1 MNIKIK
7 YFDKDIPKI
16 TKIEKG
22 DWIDLR
28 VNRIAICDNKK
39 LDIKNIIKNKT
50 SDNWVDDEY
59 IYYHKNDVL
68 VMRLGVA
75 MELPYNHEAEVKP
88 RSSTFADYGLL
99 LSNSVGCIDESYC
112 GDNDEWIS
120 VYYATRDGIIS
131 KFDRVCQFKVN
142 EKMLNI
148 NFEEVERLNNE
159 DRNGFG
165 STGVK

>member
-7 YFDKDIPKI
+7 YFDKDIPRI

-28 VNRIAICDNKK
+28 VNQIAVCHNEQS
-39 LDIKNIIKNKT
+39 DIKNAIKHRVGNSW
-50 SDNWVDDEY
+50 SDDNY
-59 IYYHKNDVL
+59 IYYRKGDIL

-75 MELPYNHEAEVKP
+75 MQLPYNHEAEIKP

-112 GDNDEWIS
+112 GDNDEWIA
-120 VYYATRDGIIS
+120 VYYATRDS
-131 KFDRVCQFKVN
+131 KVSRFDRVCQFRVN

-148 NFEEVERLNNE
+148 TFEEVETLNNE

-165 STGVK
+165 STGVL